1 MDVATSHKSK
11 PRATASCHPCRTRKV
26 KCNRLSPCEA
36 CITRGIQEECK
47 YSAPNE
53 DRQAIA
59 QAEMITEL
67 RGKVNQIRE
76 QIAQR
81 LAYRSSFDDLE
92 EEEEEEA
99 AAMEI
104 VYSALRLGTEDLVW
118 HIVGRIRNGEDLRDL
133 ARDVARDIGIE
144 DDFSV

>member
-1 MDVATSHKSK
+1 MDVVMGHKSK
-11 PRATASCHPCRTRKV
+11 PRATASCHPCRNRKV
-26 KCNRLSPCEA
+26 KCNRLSPCET

-53 DRQAIA
+53 DREAIA

-67 RGKVNQIRE
+67 RGKVNRLQE
-76 QIAQR
+76 QMAQR
-81 LAYRSSFDDLE
+81 VAYRSSFNDPE
-92 EEEEEEA
+92 EEEET

-104 VYSALRLGTEDLVW
+104 VYSALRLGSEDLVW
-118 HIVGRIRNGEDLRDL
+118 RIVGRIRDGEDLREL

-144 DDFSV
+144 DDCSV

>member
-1 MDVATSHKSK
+1 M
-11 PRATASCHPCRTRKV
+11 
-26 KCNRLSPCEA
+26 SPMSNPQSEA
-36 CITRGIQEECK
+36 CITRGIQEECR

-76 QIAQR
+76 QVGQR
-81 LAYRSSFDDLE
+81 LAGRPSFDDL
-92 EEEEEEA
+92 EEEEEA

-104 VYSALRLGTEDLVW
+104 VYSALRLGSEDLVW
-118 HIVGRIRNGEDLRDL
+118 HIVGRIRNGEDVRDL
-133 ARDVARDIGIE
+133 AKDVARDIGIE

>member
-1 MDVATSHKSK
+1 MS
-11 PRATASCHPCRTRKV
+11 P
-26 KCNRLSPCEA
+26 LSNSQSEA
-36 CITRGIQEECK
+36 CTTRGIQEECK

-81 LAYRSSFDDLE
+81 LAYRSSFDGLE

-133 ARDVARDIGIE
+133 AKDVARDIGIE
-144 DDFSV
+144 DDFSVCL

>member
-1 MDVATSHKSK
+1 MDVGTSHRSK

-36 CITRGIQEECK
+36 CITRGIQEECR

-76 QIAQR
+76 QVGQR
-81 LAYRSSFDDLE
+81 LAGRPSFDDL
-92 EEEEEEA
+92 EEEEA

-104 VYSALRLGTEDLVW
+104 VYSALRLGSEDLVW
-118 HIVGRIRNGEDLRDL
+118 HIVGRIRSGEDLRDL
-133 ARDVARDIGIE
+133 AKDVARDIGIE

>member
-1 MDVATSHKSK
+1 MSNPQSK
-11 PRATASCHPCRTRKV
+11 
-26 KCNRLSPCEA
+26 A
-36 CITRGIQEECK
+36 CITRGIQEECR

-76 QIAQR
+76 QIGQR
-81 LAYRSSFDDLE
+81 LADRPSFDDLE
-92 EEEEEEA
+92 AEEAA

-104 VYSALRLGTEDLVW
+104 VYSALRLGSEDLVW

-133 ARDVARDIGIE
+133 AKDVARDIGIE
-144 DDFSV
+144 DGFSV

>member
-1 MDVATSHKSK
+1 MSNPQS
-11 PRATASCHPCRTRKV
+11 
-26 KCNRLSPCEA
+26 EA
-36 CITRGIQEECK
+36 CITRGIQEECR

-76 QIAQR
+76 QIGHR
-81 LAYRSSFDDLE
+81 LADRPSFDDLE
-92 EEEEEEA
+92 EEEAA

-104 VYSALRLGTEDLVW
+104 VYSALRLGSEDLVW

-133 ARDVARDIGIE
+133 AKDVARDIGIE

>member
-1 MDVATSHKSK
+1 MSNPQS
-11 PRATASCHPCRTRKV
+11 
-26 KCNRLSPCEA
+26 EA
-36 CITRGIQEECK
+36 CITRGIQEECR

-76 QIAQR
+76 QVGQR
-81 LAYRSSFDDLE
+81 LAGRPSFDDL
-92 EEEEEEA
+92 EEEEEA

-104 VYSALRLGTEDLVW
+104 VYSALRLGSEDLVW
-118 HIVGRIRNGEDLRDL
+118 HIVGRIRNGEDVRDL
-133 ARDVARDIGIE
+133 AKDVARDIGIE

>member
-1 MDVATSHKSK
+1 
-11 PRATASCHPCRTRKV
+11 
-26 KCNRLSPCEA
+26 
-36 CITRGIQEECK
+36 
-47 YSAPNE
+47 
-53 DRQAIA
+53 
-59 QAEMITEL
+59 MITEL

-81 LAYRSSFDDLE
+81 LAYRSSFDGLE

-133 ARDVARDIGIE
+133 AKDVARDIGIE
-144 DDFSV
+144 DDFSVCL

>member
-1 MDVATSHKSK
+1 MVDVGTSHKSK
-11 PRATASCHPCRTRKV
+11 PRATASCHPCRSRKV

-67 RGKVNQIRE
+67 RGKVNRLRE
-76 QIAQR
+76 QIPQR
-81 LAYRSSFDDLE
+81 AAYRSSIDDL
-92 EEEEEEA
+92 EEEA

-104 VYSALRLGTEDLVW
+104 VYLALRLGSEKLVW
-118 HIVGRIRNGEDLRDL
+118 QTVGRIRDGEDLRDL
-133 ARDVARDIGIE
+133 AKDVARDIGF
-144 DDFSV
+144 DDDYAG

>member
-26 KCNRLSPCEA
+26 K
-36 CITRGIQEECK
+36 EECK

-81 LAYRSSFDDLE
+81 LAYRSSFDGLE

-133 ARDVARDIGIE
+133 AKDVARDIGIE
-144 DDFSV
+144 DDFSVCL

>member
-1 MDVATSHKSK
+1 MDVGASHKSK

-26 KCNRLSPCEA
+26 KCNRLSPCAA
-36 CITRGIQEECK
+36 CITRGIQGECK

-59 QAEMITEL
+59 QAEIITEL
-67 RGKVNQIRE
+67 RGQVNQIRD

-81 LAYRSSFDDLE
+81 GAYRPAFDDF

-99 AAMEI
+99 AVMEI
-104 VYSALRLGTEDLVW
+104 VYSALRLGSEDLVW

-133 ARDVARDIGIE
+133 AKDVARDIGIE
-144 DDFSV
+144 DDISV

>member
-1 MDVATSHKSK
+1 MDVASSQSSKSK

-36 CITRGIQEECK
+36 CVTRGIPEECK

-59 QAEMITEL
+59 QADMITEL
-67 RGKVNQIRE
+67 RGKVNRLRE

-81 LAYRSSFDDLE
+81 GAYRCSSVSSE
-92 EEEEEEA
+92 EDEEEA

-104 VYSALRLGTEDLVW
+104 VYSALRLGPEDLVW
-118 HIVGRIRNGEDLRDL
+118 KLVGRIREGEDVREL
-133 ARDVARDIGIE
+133 ARDVANYMGE
-144 DDFSV
+144 DDSVL

>member
-1 MDVATSHKSK
+1 MPK
-11 PRATASCHPCRTRKV
+11 PQS
-26 KCNRLSPCEA
+26 EA

-53 DRQAIA
+53 DREAIA

-67 RGKVNQIRE
+67 RGKVNRLQE
-76 QIAQR
+76 QMAQR
-81 LAYRSSFDDLE
+81 VAYRSSFNDPE
-92 EEEEEEA
+92 EEEET

-104 VYSALRLGTEDLVW
+104 VYSALRLGSEDLVW
-118 HIVGRIRNGEDLRDL
+118 RIVGRIRDGEDLREL

-144 DDFSV
+144 DDCSV